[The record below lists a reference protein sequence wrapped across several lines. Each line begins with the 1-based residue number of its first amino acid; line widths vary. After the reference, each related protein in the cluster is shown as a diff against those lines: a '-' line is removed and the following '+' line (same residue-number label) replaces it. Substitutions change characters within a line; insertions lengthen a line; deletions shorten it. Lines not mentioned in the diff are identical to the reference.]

1 MERKGWTITTA
12 GVVAILGALA
22 LNGGKLVEVATGAWL
37 FLLKLSATAPLGLSS
52 FLLALSLGVAS
63 RPFLLH
69 YLPPMPCKA
78 SRDFVIDASALV
90 IGCGVMFAQL
100 RTLNGLLLGLLAGF
114 AAPLIAKALGALFG
128 LTRRTQ

>member
-1 MERKGWTITTA
+1 MKGWTITSATA
-12 GVVAILGALA
+12 IAILGAIA
-22 LNGGKLVEVATGAWL
+22 MNGGKLVEVATGAWL
-37 FLLKLSATAPLGLSS
+37 FLLKLSETAPMGLSS
-52 FLLALSLGVAS
+52 FLLALALGVAS

-90 IGCGVMFAQL
+90 IGCGVMFGQL

-128 LTRRTQ
+128 LTRRTP

>member
-1 MERKGWTITTA
+1 MNRTTTITAAGFAAVLTA
-12 GVVAILGALA
+12 IAMNGSRIL
-22 LNGGKLVEVATGAWL
+22 EVGNGAWL
-37 FLLKLSATAPLGLSS
+37 FLLNLSATAPLGLVS
-52 FLLALSLGVAS
+52 FLLALALGVAS

-90 IGCGVMFAQL
+90 LGVGVMFAQL

-128 LTRRTQ
+128 LTRRAP